1 MVKKSNALP
10 ILWDE
15 EAKLALKEIIQFI
28 AKDSPAGAT
37 HVKKTLLKLSR
48 TLGRFPNKFKEE
60 PLLEDLVGNYRS
72 VSKWNWKIVY
82 EVTNSEVIILQI
94 LDTRQDPSKLKSKF
108 KK

>member
-1 MVKKSNALP
+1 MVKKPKGLP
-10 ILWDE
+10 ILWDD
-15 EAKLALKEIIQFI
+15 EAKQSLKEIIQFI

-60 PLLEDLVGNYRS
+60 PLLEDLTGNYRS

-82 EVTNSEVIILQI
+82 EVTNSKVVILQI
-94 LDTRQDPSKLKSKF
+94 LDTRQDPSKLKSKLT
-108 KK
+108 K